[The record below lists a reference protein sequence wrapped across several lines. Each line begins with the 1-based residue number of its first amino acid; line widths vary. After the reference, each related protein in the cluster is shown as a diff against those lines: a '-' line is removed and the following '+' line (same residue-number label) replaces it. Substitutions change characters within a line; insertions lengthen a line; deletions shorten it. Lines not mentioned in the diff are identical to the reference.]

1 MQKRGSKFFNIIITI
16 CILALIA
23 VIGYVSYY
31 YISRYIALKQAE
43 TAVDEFENNVI
54 VVAIEDEPVRNEIE
68 NVIENP
74 QETVKTDNGNA
85 TNRNNIRYKNYTTI
99 GTIRIPKTKVK
110 APIVDQVTPTSI
122 SAAAAVLYGP
132 GLNQVGNTVIV
143 AHNYRNGTFFSNNK
157 KLVVGDTIY
166 ITDSNGNKI
175 EYSVTKTYIT
185 DEFDFSYATRDTEGK
200 REISLSTCTTDPT
213 KRLVIWAKEI

>member
-1 MQKRGSKFFNIIITI
+1 MQKRGNKFFNIIIII
-16 CILALIA
+16 CVIALIV

-31 YISRYIALKQAE
+31 YINRYIELKQAE
-43 TAVDEFENNVI
+43 KAVDEFENKVI
-54 VVAIEDEPVRNEIE
+54 VVAIEDEPVQNEIE
-68 NVIENP
+68 NVISEPTEP
-74 QETVKTDNGNA
+74 QEEPNTTKKST
-85 TNRNNIRYKNYTTI
+85 IMYKNYTTI